1 MTNRPQA
8 LAVLVAVFLLGG
20 VLGSA
25 GSYYWLKK
33 NPTVDSKTNEND
45 RRPPRERQNFRGL
58 LNLTPDQE
66 KRIGQIMSDRRKQYE
81 ALQREQAPKIE
92 ALRREQAPKI
102 EAFWAETNR
111 QISEILNPEQ
121 RKNFEAFL
129 AEMQKRMRSP
139 RGRNFEPPP
148 SPEEPRD
155 RSSLP
160 TGEPRDHHANS
171 QQEGSQPD
179 HPPHGQDYPPQQ

>member
-45 RRPPRERQNFRGL
+45 RRPPRERSNFRKL
-58 LNLTPDQE
+58 LNLTPEQE
-66 KRIGQIMSDRRKQYE
+66 KRIFEIMSERRKQLD

-111 QISEILNPEQ
+111 QISEILKPEQ
-121 RKNFEAFL
+121 RKKFEEFL
-129 AEMQKRMRSP
+129 SQMRERMRP
-139 RGRNFEPPP
+139 QRGRNFEPPP
-148 SPEEPRD
+148 PPEEQGDHSPSRE
-155 RSSLP
+155 
-160 TGEPRDHHANS
+160 GEPRDH
-171 QQEGSQPD
+171 
-179 HPPHGQDYPPQQ
+179 PPRGQNFPPQR